1 MTRALLIK
9 LHLYFSAF
17 FSATIILVALSGG
30 LYLVGIKG
38 SVEQTTVATASGGQA
53 LLADPSKMAVQSV
66 LANSGVTDFEFDY
79 VKQAGSTIM
88 TRPTSRPYY
97 TLTISGDAVEITLN
111 HPSLQ
116 KRLVELHKGHGPT
129 AFKTFQKIFAAGMVF
144 IMLSGLWLGLSSERL
159 RKTTLITT
167 GSGLALFLAL
177 VLI

>member
-17 FSATIILVALSGG
+17 FSATIIMVALSGG

-111 HPSLQ
+111 QPSLQ

-129 AFKTFQKIFAAGMVF
+129 AFKPFKKSLRPAWF
-144 IMLSGLWLGLSSERL
+144 SSC
-159 RKTTLITT
+159 
-167 GSGLALFLAL
+167 
-177 VLI
+177 